1 MQHLS
6 LFELNNL
13 VRQTIDLG
21 LPRAY
26 WVEAEVAEM
35 RENSGHCYMELI
47 EKDPRYNTPIARA
60 SAKCWRQTWGAV
72 KPYFERET
80 GQHLRT
86 GMKILVEVTAQF
98 HEAYGFSWIITDID
112 PQFSLGD
119 MARRRQEI
127 IRRLKEEGV
136 FDLNKQL
143 PLPLFTQRIAV
154 ISSETA
160 AGYGDFLSQ
169 LANNSYGYHFK
180 VTLFPTI
187 MQGEG
192 IEKSIIKALDIIND
206 NYDDYDCVVITRGG
220 GATSDMSGFDTLELA
235 ENVANFPLPV
245 ITGIGHDRDECILDM
260 VSHTRVKTPTAAATL
275 LIDHLHAIDMRINDY
290 SQRLANCATRIMDTE
305 RQRLQRLT
313 DRIPTMMTMA
323 TERQKARLDI
333 INERL
338 SRHAILALS
347 TQRERVAQL
356 EQRMPPA
363 IEHTLLTAR
372 HQLEMLQNRT
382 ANLDPQQLLKRGYS
396 ITLHNGKALTD
407 PSQVRRGDIIE
418 TRLKEGII
426 RSTIN

>member
-1 MQHLS
+1 
-6 LFELNNL
+6 
-13 VRQTIDLG
+13 
-21 LPRAY
+21 
-26 WVEAEVAEM
+26 
-35 RENSGHCYMELI
+35 
-47 EKDPRYNTPIARA
+47 
-60 SAKCWRQTWGAV
+60 
-72 KPYFERET
+72 
-80 GQHLRT
+80 
-86 GMKILVEVTAQF
+86 
-98 HEAYGFSWIITDID
+98 
-112 PQFSLGD
+112 
-119 MARRRQEI
+119 
-127 IRRLKEEGV
+127 
-136 FDLNKQL
+136 
-143 PLPLFTQRIAV
+143 
-154 ISSETA
+154 
-160 AGYGDFLSQ
+160 
-169 LANNSYGYHFK
+169 
-180 VTLFPTI
+180 
-187 MQGEG
+187 
-192 IEKSIIKALDIIND
+192 
-206 NYDDYDCVVITRGG
+206 
-220 GATSDMSGFDTLELA
+220 MSGFDTLELA

-275 LIDHLHAIDMRINDY
+275 LIDHLHAIDTRINDY

-338 SRHAILALS
+338 SRHAILAIS